1 MTDGLLLYTLIGF
14 SAQLVD
20 GALGMA
26 FGVISSSILLSFGI
40 HPAAVSATVHA
51 AECISTGASAAS
63 HHAFGNIDRKLFL
76 RLLPAAVLGAILGAY
91 VLSNLSADF
100 IKPYITLYLML
111 MGIVIIVKA
120 FGTIA
125 PKEVT
130 SHVGTLGF
138 FGALLDVMGGG
149 GWGPIVST
157 NLIAR
162 GNDVKTT
169 IGSVNAAEF
178 FVTLSASAT
187 FFMTL
192 GFAEHLD
199 IIVGLALG
207 GAVAA
212 PLAALLCKHVP
223 VKPLMIAVGTL
234 ITALSFY
241 NFINIVF

>member
-1 MTDGLLLYTLIGF
+1 
-14 SAQLVD
+14 
-20 GALGMA
+20 
-26 FGVISSSILLSFGI
+26 
-40 HPAAVSATVHA
+40 
-51 AECISTGASAAS
+51 
-63 HHAFGNIDRKLFL
+63 
-76 RLLPAAVLGAILGAY
+76 
-91 VLSNLSADF
+91 
-100 IKPYITLYLML
+100 ML